1 MFGRMCAFRIR
12 RGLRFWAA
20 LGVLALSLV
29 HGCGGGGGQPTT
41 PTQILEQENNTFLS
55 EVGSALEEALQ
66 GKQAS
71 IRVRKDNLTALL
83 LDSEGSVVV
92 GAAIEGAENLSPE
105 QLARGADVLFIFVR
119 GTIGSQLPSGFY
131 IMRVSQE
138 VTTSPG
144 TSPAVKWRA
153 QLRNLQGEVKAETDN
168 VEVGVGNPNLGK
180 PRILVSFED
189 GYVNFG
195 YIGQGF
201 YTIYRTYY
209 AGGYFLYSYQPP
221 DPSPLP
227 KSGQKIVDAA
237 KRLYRR
243 ALEFI
248 GADSSRP
255 MILATSDRGMFIHA
269 AEQGLENLTLE
280 QLKKGAKISL
290 MYWPP
295 RKDPVI
301 LSLSQSPDGRWVAKL
316 VDKEGNVVKEATK
329 VVVEEQPS
337 TQKVKLSFDF
347 GDNEICVD
355 VSVNGFKVVACFSWE

>member
-1 MFGRMCAFRIR
+1 
-12 RGLRFWAA
+12 

-92 GAAIEGAENLSPE
+92 GAAIDRAENLSPE

-195 YIGQGF
+195 YIGQGGSI
-201 YTIYRTYY
+201 IYRTRYT
-209 AGGYFLYSYQPP
+209 GGFYLYSYQQPE
-221 DPSPLP
+221 DSSQLP

-237 KRLYRR
+237 KRLYRK

-295 RKDPVI
+295 KMATI
-301 LSLSQSPDGRWVAKL
+301 YLSQSPDGRWVAKL
-316 VDKEGNVVKEATK
+316 VDKEGNVVKEATE
-329 VVVEEQPS
+329 VIVEEQPS
-337 TQKVKLSFDF
+337 TQKVKLSIEA
-347 GDNEICVD
+347 GGYEICVD
-355 VSVNGFKVVACFSWE
+355 VAVDGFKAVACFSWE

>member
-1 MFGRMCAFRIR
+1 
-12 RGLRFWAA
+12 
-20 LGVLALSLV
+20 
-29 HGCGGGGGQPTT
+29 
-41 PTQILEQENNTFLS
+41 
-55 EVGSALEEALQ
+55 
-66 GKQAS
+66 
-71 IRVRKDNLTALL
+71 
-83 LDSEGSVVV
+83 
-92 GAAIEGAENLSPE
+92 
-105 QLARGADVLFIFVR
+105 
-119 GTIGSQLPSGFY
+119 
-131 IMRVSQE
+131 
-138 VTTSPG
+138 
-144 TSPAVKWRA
+144 
-153 QLRNLQGEVKAETDN
+153 VKAETDN

-195 YIGQGF
+195 YIGRF
-201 YTIYRTYY
+201 YTIYRTRYT
-209 AGGYFLYSYQPP
+209 GGFFLFSYQPP

-295 RKDPVI
+295 KMATI
-301 LSLSQSPDGRWVAKL
+301 YLSQSPDGRWVAKL
-316 VDKEGNVVKEATK
+316 VDKGGNVVKEATE

-347 GDNEICVD
+347 GGYEICVD
-355 VSVNGFKVVACFSWE
+355 VAVDGFKAVACFSWE